1 MFSVAF
7 NESSPVLAYVRKTP
21 DAGAAKRLAALVY
34 ELHRIIKHV
43 EANPP
48 DNMFLKQA
56 RLRVNALLQVMKNY
70 MIFHRALRVRT
81 GFEARRTDT
90 RNTFNTVR
98 GSFKKAM
105 ELLGCKQSW
114 DSAMLLFVMTIEDYS
129 TAPET
134 YMRLHS
140 EVRAFWVNQR
150 VMHETQWV
158 ANAARLALA

>member
-7 NESSPVLAYVRKTP
+7 NASSPVLAYAPETRYET
-21 DAGAAKRLAALVY
+21 KRLAALLF
-34 ELHRIIKHV
+34 ELYSIIKHV
-43 EANPP
+43 ETNSP

-56 RLRVNALLQVMKNY
+56 RRRVYALLQVMMTD
-70 MIFHRALRVRT
+70 MIFHETLRVCT

-90 RNTFNTVR
+90 RNTFNTAR
-98 GSFKKAM
+98 GLFNKAM
-105 ELLGCKQSW
+105 ELMQCKHSW

-158 ANAARLALA
+158 ANAARLAMA